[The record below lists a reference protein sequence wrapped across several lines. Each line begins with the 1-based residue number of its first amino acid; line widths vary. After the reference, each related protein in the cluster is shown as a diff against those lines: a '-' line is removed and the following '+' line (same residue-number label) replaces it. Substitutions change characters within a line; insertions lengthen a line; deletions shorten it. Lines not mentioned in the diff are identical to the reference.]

1 MRIFLSCFMLF
12 FLAKSISVF
21 AQNPCAIA
29 LSEAEDKYDQG
40 RLYDIE
46 DILEACLKDFTNEE
60 KVRAYRLLTLTYLF
74 LNYEEKADSSF
85 LKLLNVNPIYKTDED
100 LDPLEL
106 INHSKKFTTKPKYIL
121 SGKIGTT
128 ISRANPLLDYSS
140 SISFDESDT
149 YSSKFGFIVGGGAEM
164 VIWKDLHLAGEIF
177 YSGKRIH
184 LSDTQFGFY
193 TTNLDIVHREI
204 ELPIMLK
211 YNFFKWQV
219 NPYCFGGVSP
229 SFIVQS
235 STRNIDRTYL
245 ETNQDQNDNISKAN
259 LQLQD
264 IVTTRMKKRF
274 NYSVL
279 FGAGINYKI
288 GLNYVT
294 VEARYSK
301 GIPNLTD
308 VDNRY
313 TINSQR
319 EIPTDEGS
327 TRIVKEDFPGGRD
340 VKFPL
345 GHIDDDFK
353 IDNLSIMVG
362 FVYPLY
368 KPRKIK

>member
-46 DILEACLKDFTNEE
+46 GILKECLKGFTNEE

-85 LKLLNVNPIYKTDED
+85 LKLLNVNPIWKTDED

-121 SGKIGTT
+121 SAKIGTN
-128 ISRANPLLDYSS
+128 ISRANQLLDYSITKS
-140 SISFDESDT
+140 LDKSDK
-149 YSSKFGFIVGGGAEM
+149 YSSDFGFIIGGGAEM

-193 TTNLDIVHREI
+193 TTNMDIVHREI

-211 YNFFKWQV
+211 YNFFMGKV

-229 SFIVQS
+229 SFKAQS
-235 STRNIDRTYL
+235 STINIERTYRD
-245 ETNQDQNDNISKAN
+245 ENDVESIAN
-259 LQLQD
+259 PKLQD
-264 IVTTRMKKRF
+264 IVTTRMKNRF

-279 FGAGINYKI
+279 LGAGINYKI

-301 GIPNLTD
+301 GIPNVTD
-308 VDNRY
+308 EENRY
-313 TINSQR
+313 SISSQR
-319 EIPTDEGS
+319 EVPNEDEP
-327 TRIVKEDFPGGRD
+327 IVKNFPGGRD

>member
-1 MRIFLSCFMLF
+1 MRIFLSFFILI
-12 FLAKSISVF
+12 FLAKSIAGF

-46 DILEACLKDFTNEE
+46 GILKECLKGFTNEE
-60 KVRAYRLLTLTYLF
+60 KIRAYRLLTLTNLF

-85 LKLLNVNPIYKTDED
+85 LKLLNVVPIYKTDED

-121 SGKIGTT
+121 SAKIGTT
-128 ISRANPLLDYSS
+128 IGATISSVSPLLDYSI
-140 SISFDESDT
+140 SISGNDPKT
-149 YSSKFGFIVGGGAEM
+149 YKYSPDFGFIIGGGAEM

-177 YSGKRIH
+177 FSGKRIH

-219 NPYCFGGVSP
+219 NPYFFGGVSP

-235 STRNIDRTYL
+235 SMRNIDRTY
-245 ETNQDQNDNISKAN
+245 QDLNDVESVAN

-264 IVTTRMKKRF
+264 IVATSMKKRF

-279 FGAGINYKI
+279 FGVGINYRI

-294 VEARYSK
+294 LEARYSK
-301 GIPNLTD
+301 EMLNVAD
-308 VDNRY
+308 KDKRY
-313 TINSQR
+313 SISSQK
-319 EIPTDEGS
+319 EIPGESKPIKNTISGS
-327 TRIVKEDFPGGRD
+327 RD
-340 VKFPL
+340 AKFPL
-345 GHIDDDFK
+345 GHIDDDSK
-353 IDNLSIMVG
+353 MDKLSIMVG